1 MRNIDLFDD
10 YLYRRLNADE
20 VKLFEERLL
29 TDAGFKAEYEEHKTF
44 VNLLTEF
51 AKQEQLKSKLNA
63 IYTEEFGKPNV
74 HQLNP
79 KNTFY
84 SKYGRLM
91 GVAASVAVIAVIA
104 TITLLSSGGYLIKQH
119 EASITNLSKEIIHM
133 KSVQEGIIDGIKT
146 ISKKRVL
153 ETANVEGTGFAL
165 NNKGYFLTSLHM
177 VNMADSVFI
186 MDEEKNSY
194 PAEVV
199 FTDARLDIA
208 ILKIEKDAAAK
219 FSNVPYTFKKTSA
232 DIGEKV
238 FTLGFPA
245 EDIVYGEGTIASL
258 KGSADTTMY
267 QISIP
272 INPGNSGGPLFDEQ
286 GNIIGLIKSKNSKA
300 EGTGFAVKSNYIIQ
314 LLNTLENDTLR
325 TALQSN
331 TKKNTLK
338 SMGRSQQLKHI
349 EPFVYNI
356 KVFKGN

>member
-10 YLYRRLNADE
+10 YLYQRLNADDK
-20 VKLFEERLL
+20 KLFEERLL
-29 TDAGFKAEYEEHKTF
+29 TDADFKTQFEEQKAF
-44 VNLLTEF
+44 VNLLQEF
-51 AKQEQLKSKLNA
+51 GKQEQLKSKLDA
-63 IYTEEFGKPNV
+63 IYTEEFGTPNV

-79 KNTFY
+79 KNNFY
-84 SKYGRLM
+84 NKYGRMM

-146 ISKKRVL
+146 ISQKRSF

-165 NNKGYFLTSLHM
+165 NNNGYFLTSLHM
-177 VNMADSVFI
+177 VNKADSVFV

-194 PAEVV
+194 HATVV
-199 FTDARLDIA
+199 LADARLDIA
-208 ILKIEKDAAAK
+208 ILKIEKDSAAK
-219 FSNVPYTFKKTSA
+219 FSAVPYVFKNTTA
-232 DIGEKV
+232 DLGEKV

-258 KGSADTTMY
+258 KGLTDTAMY

-286 GNIIGLIKSKNSKA
+286 GNVIGLIKSKNSNA
-300 EGTGFAVKSNYIIQ
+300 EGTGFAVKSNYIMQ
-314 LLNTLENDTLR
+314 LLNKIESDTLK
-325 TALQSN
+325 TQLQSSN
-331 TKKNTLK
+331 RKNALK
-338 SMGRSQQLKHI
+338 NLSRSQQLKRI
-349 EPFVYNI
+349 EPCVYNI

>member
-10 YLYRRLNADE
+10 YLYQRLNADDAR
-20 VKLFEERLL
+20 LFEEKLL
-29 TDAGFKAEYEEHKTF
+29 TDVDFKAQFEEQKAF
-44 VNLLTEF
+44 VSLLQEF
-51 AKQEQLKSKLNA
+51 GKQEQLKNKLNS
-63 IYTEEFGKPNV
+63 IYTEEFGTTNV

-84 SKYGRLM
+84 NQYGRM
-91 GVAASVAVIAVIA
+91 VGVAASVAIFAVIA

-119 EASITNLSKEIIHM
+119 GASITNLSKEIIHM

-146 ISKKRVL
+146 ISQKRVL
-153 ETANVEGTGFAL
+153 EVANVEGTGFAL

-177 VNMADSVFI
+177 VNKADSVFI
-186 MDEEKNSY
+186 LDEEKNNY
-194 PAEVV
+194 HANVV
-199 FTDARLDIA
+199 FTDVRLDIA
-208 ILKIEKDAAAK
+208 ILKIEKDSASK
-219 FSNVPYTFKKTSA
+219 FSNVPYQFKRTSA
-232 DIGEKV
+232 DIGERV

-258 KGSADTTMY
+258 KGSADTAMY

-286 GNIIGLIKSKNSKA
+286 GNVIGLIKSKNSNS

-314 LLNTLENDTLR
+314 VLSNLENEELKTALR
-325 TALQSN
+325 TS

-338 SMGRSQQLKHI
+338 SLSRSQQLKRI

>member
-10 YLYRRLNADE
+10 YLYQRLNADE

-29 TDAGFKAEYEEHKTF
+29 SDTDFKTQYEEHAAF
-44 VNLLTEF
+44 VNILKEF
-51 AKQEQLKSKLNA
+51 GKQEQLKSKLDT

-79 KNTFY
+79 KGTFY
-84 SKYGRLM
+84 SQYGRLV
-91 GVAASVAVIAVIA
+91 GVAASVAIIAVIA

-119 EASITNLSKEIIHM
+119 GASITNLSKEIIHM

-146 ISKKRVL
+146 ISQKRVM
-153 ETANVEGTGFAL
+153 EAANVEGTGFAL
-165 NNKGYFLTSLHM
+165 NSKGYFITSLHM
-177 VNMADSVFI
+177 VNKADSVFI
-186 MDEEKNSY
+186 MDEEKNNFH
-194 PAEVV
+194 ANVV
-199 FTDARLDIA
+199 FTDVRLDIA
-208 ILKIEKDAAAK
+208 ILKIEKDSTDK
-219 FSNVPYTFKKTSA
+219 FPNVPYAFKKTSA
-232 DIGEKV
+232 DLGEKV

-286 GNIIGLIKSKNSKA
+286 GNIIGLIKSKNSNS
-300 EGTGFAVKSNYIIQ
+300 EGTGFAVKSNYIMQ
-314 LLNTLENDTLR
+314 VLSNLENEELK
-325 TALQSN
+325 TALHSN
-331 TKKNTLK
+331 NKKNTLK
-338 SMGRSQQLKHI
+338 GLSRSQQLKHI